1 MLEVRDCTKR
11 YDGRA
16 VVNRVSFEVQPGE
29 IFALLGPNGAG
40 KTTLL
45 RMITDILRPDEGTVL
60 VDGRP
65 VRGELRRDIA
75 YLPEE
80 RGLYRR
86 VRTLE
91 ALAYYGELK
100 GMGRSAAR
108 DRAMELLVRVGL
120 GEWAMKQVQA
130 LSKGMQQKV
139 QLCTALIGEPRLMIL
154 DEPFSGLDPINVQLL
169 EEILAERRAAGAT
182 VLLSTHQMNKVEE
195 QCDRA
200 LMINRGHMVL
210 YGPVRQLRRQY
221 SGHAVVV
228 RAEGI
233 PDVVPG
239 VQSIARRNGDATL
252 SLEPQATPRDVVRA
266 LLDRGIEIDSFSIA
280 SLPLEDI
287 FIKVV
292 REGIGLDQGRS
303 GPPTVDEPAREPAGS
318 AAGGAR

>member
-1 MLEVRDCTKR
+1 MLEVRGCTKR

-40 KTTLL
+40 KTTLI
-45 RMITDILRPDEGTVL
+45 RMITDIIRPDEGEVL
-60 VDGRP
+60 FEGRP
-65 VRGELRRDIA
+65 AGGARRNEIA

-86 VRTLE
+86 TRTLE
-91 ALAYYGELK
+91 ALAYFGELK
-100 GMGRSAAR
+100 GMTGRVAR

-139 QLCTALIGEPRLMIL
+139 QICTALIGEPRLMIL

-169 EEILAERRAAGAT
+169 EEILGERRAAGAT
-182 VLLSTHQMNKVEE
+182 VLLSTHQMNKVEQ

-210 YGPVRQLRRQY
+210 YGTVRQLRRQHAD
-221 SGHAVVV
+221 HAVVV
-228 RAEGI
+228 RAESV
-233 PDVVPG
+233 PDQLPG
-239 VQSIARRNGDATL
+239 VRAIERTNGGATL
-252 SLEPQATPRDVVRA
+252 SLEPDAEPRDVLRA
-266 LLDRGIEIDSFSIA
+266 LLDRGVEIESFSVA

-287 FIKVV
+287 FVKVV
-292 REGIGLDQGRS
+292 REGLGLDRGQS
-303 GPPTVDEPAREPAGS
+303 GPPTVDEPVT
-318 AAGGAR
+318 AGGAR